1 MQGRDFQEMDR
12 FDAPPVTMV
21 NQALAAAYWPEEN
34 PLGKRITLQGVSREI
49 VGVVGN
55 VREDMLLDS
64 RKETEPII
72 YIPQA
77 QAPSRAIAV
86 LLSTIPPPRTLAGP
100 ARDALWEVDRKLSA
114 TQIQTY
120 QELMDQMFV
129 GMRVISTILTSFGGL
144 ALILAAVGIY
154 GVLAFSVSRRT
165 HEIGIRMA
173 MGAHSFDVLKLVTRE
188 GLVLVAIGFAIGLPG
203 ILLVSNAVS
212 QAMSGLTTVAPSTS
226 IAVGIVL
233 FLVSLTACYV
243 PARRAASLHPVVAL
257 RYE

>member
-1 MQGRDFQEMDR
+1 
-12 FDAPPVTMV
+12 
-21 NQALAAAYWPEEN
+21 
-34 PLGKRITLQGVSREI
+34 
-49 VGVVGN
+49 
-55 VREDMLLDS
+55 
-64 RKETEPII
+64 
-72 YIPQA
+72 
-77 QAPSRAIAV
+77 
-86 LLSTIPPPRTLAGP
+86 
-100 ARDALWEVDRKLSA
+100 VDRKLSA

-144 ALILAAVGIY
+144 ALILASVGIY

-173 MGAHSFDVLKLVTRE
+173 MGAHSLDVLKLVTRE

-203 ILLVSNAVS
+203 IFLVSNAVS

-226 IAVGIVL
+226 IAVGTVL

-257 RYE
+257 RHE